1 MGVNRVD
8 FNEFLRDTWQTTLIF
23 ATLLVLA
30 RLLGKTQVGQLN
42 FYEYICGITIG
53 SISANIMAAEPG
65 QVWSHYYDLL
75 LFCGLTFLAARATL
89 VNRPLR
95 KMVEGSPTL
104 VIDNGR
110 ILREKLM
117 EQRMDVDELMGQLR
131 EQGIFDVAEVQYA
144 VLETTGGLSVLP
156 KAAYKPV
163 VRQDL
168 NIAAAEA
175 RLPLELVVDGEIVD
189 DNLERAGVS
198 RDWLRGEL
206 AARGIGGT
214 DKVVYAVIDSK
225 GTLQVRTGE

>member
-1 MGVNRVD
+1 VEFD
-8 FNEFLRDTWQTTLIF
+8 EFLRDTWQTALIF
-23 ATLLVLA
+23 LTLLVLA
-30 RLLGKTQVGQLN
+30 RLLGKTQVGQLT

-53 SISANIMAAEPG
+53 SVSANVMASEPG

-75 LFCGLTFLAARATL
+75 LFCGLTFLAARVTL
-89 VNRPLR
+89 LGRPLR
-95 KMVEGSPTL
+95 KLIEGSPTL

-110 ILREKLM
+110 ILREKLR

-144 VLETTGGLSVLP
+144 VLETTGGLSVLQ

-175 RLPLELVVDGEIVD
+175 RLPLELVVDGEVVA
-189 DNLERAGVS
+189 DNLARAGVS
-198 RDWLRGEL
+198 QDWLLGEL
-206 AARGIGGT
+206 TARGIDGT
-214 DKVVYAVIDSK
+214 DKVVYAVIDSR
-225 GTLQVRTGE
+225 GTLQVRTA